1 MKSKQL
7 PTKKSDLLNKLA
19 DNYPNFF
26 KKDLIKLI
34 DILMIEIKNSL
45 KRKERV
51 ELRDI
56 FSLEP
61 RLNKARYARNPKT
74 NEKVFVKEKYSV
86 LLKCSKIWL
95 KRINEEI

>member
-56 FSLEP
+56 FTLEP
-61 RLNKARYARNPKT
+61 KLQKAKYARNPKT
-74 NEKVFVKEKYSV
+74 NEKIFVKEKYSINFK
-86 LLKCSKIWL
+86 LSKYWS
-95 KRINEEI
+95 KKINEKI

>member
-1 MKSKQL
+1 MS
-7 PTKKSDLLNKLA
+7 TTKSDLINKLA
-19 DNYPNFF
+19 GNYPNFLR
-26 KKDLIKLI
+26 KDLNKLV
-34 DILMIEIKNSL
+34 DIFLNELKTSL

-74 NEKVFVKEKYSV
+74 NEKVFVKEKHSV
-86 LLKCSKIWL
+86 LFKCSKIWL
-95 KRINEEI
+95 KRINEDI